1 MVTKGIWR
9 MKLIQLNAWGGRLDR
24 QITNFTR
31 QEQPDILCLQE
42 ATSYPVEESG
52 YFASIE
58 NIQASGEL
66 SYAALAPAFSFQY
79 QRSTARFGNC
89 ILSKQPIQKSEIIF
103 THLEHKD
110 NFEFG
115 TDSANIRNFVHAT
128 IELNG
133 QPCNVITH
141 HGFWINEHKN
151 GNEETFRQMRILG
164 EYIDS
169 LAGPVILTGDF
180 NLAPHSESV
189 ELLNKRLKNLS
200 IAHNL
205 KTTRT
210 PLTHKT
216 EVCDYIFVN
225 DAVKVKDFHA
235 SDELVSDHKALI
247 LEFDLAQ
254 DGDK

>member
-1 MVTKGIWR
+1 
-9 MKLIQLNAWGGRLDR
+9 MKLIQLNVWGERLER
-24 QITNFTR
+24 QLTNFFAS
-31 QEQPDILCLQE
+31 EQADIVCLQE
-42 ATSYPVEESG
+42 AISYPTGEPG
-52 YFASIE
+52 FFASTE
-58 NIQASGEL
+58 NIQASGKF
-66 SYAALAPAFSFQY
+66 SYAALAPIMSFQY
-79 QRSTARFGNC
+79 QHSAAHFGNC
-89 ILSKQPIQKSEIIF
+89 ILSQAPIQKSEIIF
-103 THLEHKD
+103 TYLEHKD

-133 QPCNVITH
+133 QPCNIITH
-141 HGFWINEHKN
+141 HGFWIGEHKN
-151 GNEETFRQMRILG
+151 GNEETLRQMKILG

-189 ELLNKRLKNLS
+189 ELLNKRLKNLP

-210 PLTHKT
+210 NLTHKT

-247 LEFDLAQ
+247 LDFDLA
-254 DGDK
+254 